1 MALYR
6 LPFEPEFGQTW
17 TCSGNWDVGGAHGP
31 GDPSDHSDGQC
42 YAFDIGH
49 KTGGKLLAARAG
61 HVIDLANDVPDD
73 TNPPGK
79 GAGNY
84 VWIRHADK
92 TVAAYCHLRCES
104 VRVQKQQWVPQG
116 WWIGNSGATGNT
128 IPQPNP
134 HLHFEVRTA
143 AEPGVFSTPSLGTS
157 LLIHFEGNSSA
168 SFRPAAGEISR

>member
-6 LPFEPEFGQTW
+6 LPFEPEFAQTW

-31 GDPSDHSDGQC
+31 GGPDDHADGQC

-61 HVIDLANDVPDD
+61 VVIDLANDVPDD

-84 VWIRHADK
+84 VWIRHSDG
-92 TVAAYCHLRCES
+92 TVGCYCHLQRGS
-104 VRVQKQQWVPQG
+104 VRVSESQW
-116 WWIGNSGATGNT
+116 
-128 IPQPNP
+128 
-134 HLHFEVRTA
+134 
-143 AEPGVFSTPSLGTS
+143 
-157 LLIHFEGNSSA
+157 
-168 SFRPAAGEISR
+168 